1 MTYKKRVEELEKRIA
16 AGEGVILLDEIN
28 GALYRDGKK
37 TTIAKERENNSQA
50 TFIIDNI
57 PKEDRE

>member
-1 MTYKKRVEELEKRIA
+1 MVNYKKRLEKLEGRIR

-28 GALYRDGKK
+28 GVLYRDGKK

-50 TFIIDNI
+50 IFLIDNI
-57 PKEDRE
+57 Q